1 MVMIHRAIFGSLER
15 FIGTLIE
22 HYAGNFPLWLAPN
35 QVAIIPIKDEH
46 QAFAAQIKTAL
57 QQADIRVIIDDRNE
71 SLSKRIREASV
82 KKIPYQI
89 IIGDKEAQAAQVS
102 VRLQNGSDLGAMSV
116 EALLER
122 LKQQII
128 DKK

>member
-1 MVMIHRAIFGSLER
+1 M
-15 FIGTLIE
+15 GTLIE

-35 QVAIIPIKDEH
+35 QVAVIPIKPEH
-46 QAFAAQIKTAL
+46 QEFALKVKSVL
-57 QQADIRVIIDDRNE
+57 QQADIRVVLDDRNE

-89 IIGDKEAQAAQVS
+89 ILGDKEVSSAQVS
-102 VRLQNGSDLGAMSV
+102 VRLQNGSDLGAMSL

>member
-1 MVMIHRAIFGSLER
+1 M
-15 FIGTLIE
+15 
-22 HYAGNFPLWLAPN
+22 
-35 QVAIIPIKDEH
+35 AIIPIKNEH
-46 QAFAAQIKTAL
+46 QGFVGQVKTAL

-89 IIGDKEAQAAQVS
+89 IIGDKEAQLSQVA
-102 VRLQNGSDLGAMSV
+102 VRLQNGSDLGAMSM
-116 EALLER
+116 EALLGR